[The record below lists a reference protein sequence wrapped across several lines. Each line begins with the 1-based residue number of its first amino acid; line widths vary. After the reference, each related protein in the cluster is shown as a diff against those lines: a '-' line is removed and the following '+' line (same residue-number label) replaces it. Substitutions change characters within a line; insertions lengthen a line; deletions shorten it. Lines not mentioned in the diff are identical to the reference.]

1 MLVLKFGGTSVSSK
15 SNLEKIATILS
26 SKTENYIVVVSAFS
40 GITNKLEQ
48 IASLSL
54 ESKHTILLEEFR
66 SFHFEF
72 IKQLVSESHQ
82 IDLFVEVQQ
91 KCNQLEA
98 ICESVGTL
106 KELSD
111 RTRATILSFGERLSS
126 IIVQKY
132 LSVNTKKSIQV
143 DLLDSKKLI
152 STNTYESKDYLNAIL
167 DLEKTTRNI
176 LAVVGS
182 SSSAVVGVPTNDIK
196 NKNYIAAGFVAHNQK
211 GETVTLGR
219 GGSDFSASIYA
230 NAVDATCLEIW
241 SDVNGMQ
248 TANPRKVQAT
258 HSLQKL
264 SYAEAFEMA
273 YFGAKVLYPP
283 SILPVMDKNIPL
295 YLKNTFFPEQ
305 EGTFISS
312 ENQLTDNKIQGICSL
327 DEIAIITVS
336 GVGLAK
342 QKGSARRVFQ
352 ILEEANINIILI
364 TQSCSEQSIG
374 IGINQSEL
382 LAAKNALN
390 SAFEKDIRR
399 GLMNEVKAT
408 ENQCIIALVG
418 DNMKNAIGLAG
429 KIFGAIGENGIN
441 VTAIAQGAS
450 ERNISIVIDKKDE
463 EKALNVIH
471 EKFFASAVKNVH
483 VFIAGI
489 GNVGTEFINILFA
502 QKQKLIEEYQINL
515 KIIGVANSKKMLFN
529 HSSETFE
536 KVEELTKE
544 EILKFKQGKESS
556 KKSENVKAYSSLN
569 EYFETIKKLNLRNS
583 VFIDNTASDIVS
595 EGYEFL
601 IKNSISVVTCNK
613 IACSSEYATYL
624 KLNKLAKE
632 RNIYFK
638 YETSVGAALPILK
651 TIYDLRISGDKINQI
666 EAVISGSLNFIFNNY
681 NAENQFADVVLQAK
695 EEGYTE
701 PNPLIDLSGLDVMRK
716 ILILSRESGLDREM
730 SDITFNSFLPNE
742 CTNSKS
748 VEELFENLKMSESHF
763 KTLYQNAH
771 KNGNKLKVVA
781 KMEKGNLSV
790 ALQEIPSNSP
800 FYNLEGKDNVVAINT
815 NRYVDEPLVIKGAG
829 AGAAVTASGVFA
841 DLMFIMNN

>member
-15 SNLEKIATILS
+15 SNLEKIAAILS
-26 SKTENYIVVVSAFS
+26 SKTENFIVVVSAFS

-54 ESKHTILLEEFR
+54 EVKHTILLEEFR
-66 SFHFEF
+66 NFHFEF
-72 IKQLVSESHQ
+72 IKELVSEAHQ

-91 KCNQLEA
+91 KCNQLES

-111 RTRATILSFGERLSS
+111 RTRATILSFGEGLSS

-132 LSVNTKKSIQV
+132 LSINTKNPIKV

-152 STNTYESKDYLNAIL
+152 SANTNESTDYLNAVL
-167 DLEKTTRNI
+167 DLEKTTTNI
-176 LAVVGS
+176 LTKVDRN
-182 SSSAVVGVPTNDIK
+182 T
-196 NKNYIAAGFVAHNQK
+196 NYIAAGFIASNQR

-230 NAVDATCLEIW
+230 NAIDATRLEIW

-248 TANPRKVQAT
+248 SANPRKVQNT
-258 HSLQKL
+258 YSLQKM
-264 SYAEAFEMA
+264 SYEEAFEMA

-283 SILPVMDKNIPL
+283 SVLPLMNKNIPL
-295 YLKNTFFPEQ
+295 YLKNTLFPEQ

-312 ENQLTDNKIQGICSL
+312 ESKITDNKIQGICSL

-336 GVGLAK
+336 GIGLAK
-342 QKGSARRVFQ
+342 QRGSARRVFQ

-364 TQSCSEQSIG
+364 TQSSSEQSIG

-382 LAAKNALN
+382 QKAVFSLN
-390 SAFEKDIRR
+390 SAFEKEIQR
-399 GLMNEVKAT
+399 GIMNQVKVV
-408 ENQCIIALVG
+408 ENQCIVALVG
-418 DNMKNAIGLAG
+418 DSMKNAIGLSG

-471 EKFFASAVKNVH
+471 ERFFASTVKNVH
-483 VFIAGI
+483 IFIAGI
-489 GNVGTEFINILFA
+489 GNVGTEFITILFN
-502 QKQKLIEEYQINL
+502 QKEQLIKEYQINL

-529 HSSETFE
+529 FSETNFE
-536 KVEELTKE
+536 RVEELTKE
-544 EILKFKQGKESS
+544 EIIKFKQGNEN
-556 KKSENVKAYSSLN
+556 KKAKVYSSLN
-569 EYFETIKKLNLRNS
+569 EYFETIKELNLRNS
-583 VFIDNTASDIVS
+583 VFIDNTASDVVS
-595 EGYEFL
+595 KGYEFL
-601 IKNSISVVTCNK
+601 LKNSISVVTCNK
-613 IACSSEYATYL
+613 IACSSDYSSYL

-651 TIYDLRISGDKINQI
+651 TIYDLRISGDKINTI

-681 NAENQFADVVLQAK
+681 TAQNQFADVVLQAK
-695 EEGYTE
+695 NEGYTE

-716 ILILSRESGLDREM
+716 ILILSRESGLNKEL
-730 SDITFNSFLPNE
+730 SDITFTSFLPDE
-742 CTNSKS
+742 CTSS
-748 VEELFENLKMSESHF
+748 ETVEELFENLKKHENHF
-763 KTLYQNAH
+763 QKLYQNAQ

-790 ALQEIPSNSP
+790 ALKEIPSNSP

-815 NRYVDEPLVIKGAG
+815 NRYVNEPLVIKGAG

-841 DLMFIMNN
+841 DLMFIMNG

>member
-15 SNLEKIATILS
+15 SNLEKIAAILS
-26 SKTENYIVVVSAFS
+26 SKTENFIVVVSAFS

-54 ESKHTILLEEFR
+54 EAKHTVLLEEFR
-66 SFHFEF
+66 NFHFEF
-72 IKQLVSESHQ
+72 IKELVSESHQ

-91 KCNQLEA
+91 KCNQLES

-111 RTRATILSFGERLSS
+111 RTRATILSFGEALSS

-132 LSVNTKKSIQV
+132 LSVNLKNPIKV

-152 STNTYESKDYLNAIL
+152 STITNESKDYLNAIL
-167 DLEKTTRNI
+167 DLDKTTRNI
-176 LAVVGS
+176 LAVIGKS
-182 SSSAVVGVPTNDIK
+182 DNSAIVSVPTDDIK
-196 NKNYIAAGFVAHNQK
+196 NNKNYIAAGFVAHNQK

-230 NAVDATCLEIW
+230 NAVDATFLEIW

-382 LAAKNALN
+382 ATAQNALN
-390 SAFEKDIRR
+390 SAFEKDIKR
-399 GLMNEVKAT
+399 GLMNEVKAI
-408 ENQCIIALVG
+408 ENQCIVALVG

-515 KIIGVANSKKMLFN
+515 KIIGVANSKQLLFN

-536 KVEELTKE
+536 RVEELTKE
-544 EILKFKQGKESS
+544 EVLKFKQKKENKNA
-556 KKSENVKAYSSLN
+556 KKYSSLN
-569 EYFETIKKLNLRNS
+569 EYFEIIKELNLRNS

-601 IKNSISVVTCNK
+601 LKNSISVVTCNK
-613 IACSSEYATYL
+613 IACSSEYSKYL

-632 RNIYFK
+632 RNIHFK

-681 NAENQFADVVLQAK
+681 NAENKFADVVLQAK

-716 ILILSRESGLDREM
+716 ILILSRESGLNKEL
-730 SDITFNSFLPNE
+730 SDITFNSFLPDE

-748 VEELFENLKMSESHF
+748 VEELFENLKKHENHF

-781 KMEKGNLSV
+781 KMQKGNLSV

>member
-15 SNLEKIATILS
+15 SNLEKIAAILS
-26 SKTENYIVVVSAFS
+26 SKTQNYIVVVSAFS
-40 GITNKLEQ
+40 GITNKLDQ

-54 ESKHTILLEEFR
+54 EGKHTVLLEEFR
-66 SFHFEF
+66 NFHFEF
-72 IKQLVSESHQ
+72 IKELVSESHQ

-91 KCNQLEA
+91 KCNQLES
-98 ICESVGTL
+98 ICESVGIL

-126 IIVQKY
+126 TIVQKY
-132 LSVNTKKSIQV
+132 LAVNSQNPIKV
-143 DLLDSKKLI
+143 DLLDSRKLI
-152 STNTYESKDYLNAIL
+152 STHTNESKDYLNAVL
-167 DLEKTTRNI
+167 DLEKSTTNI
-176 LAVVGS
+176 ITKVD
-182 SSSAVVGVPTNDIK
+182 TT
-196 NKNYIAAGFVAHNQK
+196 KNYIAAGFIASNQK

-230 NAVDATCLEIW
+230 NAHYATCLEIW

-248 TANPRKVQAT
+248 SANPRKVQAT

-264 SYAEAFEMA
+264 SYEEAFEMA

-283 SILPVMDKNIPL
+283 SILPVMNKNIPL

-305 EGTFISS
+305 EGTFISN
-312 ENQLTDNKIQGICSL
+312 ENKLTDNKIQGICSL

-336 GVGLAK
+336 GIGLAK
-342 QKGSARRVFQ
+342 KKGSARRVFQ

-382 LAAKNALN
+382 ATAETALN
-390 SAFEKDIRR
+390 SAFEKDIKR
-399 GLMNEVKAT
+399 GLMNEVKAI
-408 ENQCIIALVG
+408 ENQCIVALVG
-418 DNMKNAIGLAG
+418 DNMKNAVGLAG
-429 KIFGAIGENGIN
+429 KVFGAIGENGIN

-450 ERNISIVIDKKDE
+450 ERNISIVINKKDE

-515 KIIGVANSKKMLFN
+515 KIIGIANSKQLLFKE
-529 HSSETFE
+529 SATTFE

-544 EILKFKQGKESS
+544 EILKFKKGGK
-556 KKSENVKAYSSLN
+556 NATAKAYSSLK
-569 EYFETIKKLNLRNS
+569 EYFEAIKELNLRNS

-601 IKNSISVVTCNK
+601 LKNSISVVTCNK
-613 IACSSEYATYL
+613 IACSSEYSTYL

-632 RNIYFK
+632 RNVHFK

-651 TIYDLRISGDKINQI
+651 TIHDLKISGDKVNQI

-681 NAENQFADVVLQAK
+681 NAENKFADVVLQAK

-716 ILILSRESGLDREM
+716 ILILSRESGLNREM
-730 SDITFNSFLPNE
+730 SDITFNSFLPDE

-748 VEELFENLKMSESHF
+748 VEELFENLKKHENHF
-763 KTLYQNAH
+763 ATLYQNAH

-790 ALQEIPSNSP
+790 ALKEIPSNSP

-815 NRYVDEPLVIKGAG
+815 NRYVNEPLVIKGAG

>member
-1 MLVLKFGGTSVSSK
+1 MLVLKFGGTSVSST
-15 SNLEKIATILS
+15 SNLERIAAILV
-26 SKTENYIVVVSAFS
+26 SKTENFIVVVSAFS

-54 ESKHTILLEEFR
+54 EGKHTVLLEEFR
-66 SFHFEF
+66 SFHFDF

-106 KELSD
+106 GELSD
-111 RTRATILSFGERLSS
+111 RTRATILSFGEQLSS

-132 LSVNTKKSIQV
+132 LSVNTKNPIKV
-143 DLLDSKKLI
+143 DLLESRKLI
-152 STNTYESKDYLNAIL
+152 STNTFESKDYLNAHLNL
-167 DLEKTTRNI
+167 DKTTTNI
-176 LAVVGS
+176 LTKVDKS
-182 SSSAVVGVPTNDIK
+182 KS
-196 NKNYIAAGFVAHNQK
+196 YIAAGFVAHNQN

-230 NAVDATCLEIW
+230 NAVDASSLEIW

-264 SYAEAFEMA
+264 SYEEAFEMA

-283 SILPVMDKNIPL
+283 SILPVMNKNIPL

-305 EGTFISS
+305 EGTFISN
-312 ENQLTDNKIQGICSL
+312 ENKVTDNKIQGICSL
-327 DEIAIITVS
+327 DDIAILTVS
-336 GVGLAK
+336 GIGLAK

-374 IGINQSEL
+374 IGIKQSEL
-382 LAAKNALN
+382 QTAKDSLN
-390 SAFEKDIRR
+390 SAFAKEIEK
-399 GLMNEVKAT
+399 GWMNEVKAT
-408 ENQCIIALVG
+408 ENQCIVALVG

-429 KIFGAIGENGIN
+429 KVFGAIGENGIN
-441 VTAIAQGAS
+441 VTAVAQGAS

-463 EKALNVIH
+463 DKALNVIH

-515 KIIGVANSKKMLFN
+515 KIIGIANSQKMLLKEA
-529 HSSETFE
+529 SETFE
-536 KVEELTKE
+536 GVEELTKE
-544 EILKFKQGKESS
+544 EVLNFK
-556 KKSENVKAYSSLN
+556 KKVKNKNAKTYSSLT
-569 EYFETIKKLNLRNS
+569 EYFEKIKELNLRNS

-601 IKNSISVVTCNK
+601 LKNSISVVTCNK
-613 IACSSEYATYL
+613 IACSSEYSKYL

-651 TIYDLRISGDKINQI
+651 TIYDLRISGDKINKI

-681 NAENQFADVVLQAK
+681 NAENQFTDVVLQAK

-716 ILILSRESGLDREM
+716 ILILSRESGLNREM
-730 SDITFNSFLPNE
+730 SDITFNSFLPDE

-748 VEELFENLKMSESHF
+748 VEELFENLKKHENHF
-763 KTLYQNAH
+763 KTLYQNANE
-771 KNGNKLKVVA
+771 KGNKLKVVA
-781 KMEKGNLSV
+781 KMEKGDLSV
-790 ALQEIPSNSP
+790 ALQEIPSDSP

>member
-1 MLVLKFGGTSVSSK
+1 MIVLKFGGTSVSSK
-15 SNLEKIATILS
+15 SNLEQIATILS
-26 SKTENYIVVVSAFS
+26 AKTENFIVVVSAFS

-48 IASLSL
+48 IANLSL
-54 ESKHTILLEEFR
+54 HGNHSILLEEFR
-66 SFHFEF
+66 NFHFEF
-72 IKQLVSESHQ
+72 IKELVSEFHQ
-82 IDLFVEVQQ
+82 IELFVEVQQ

-111 RTRATILSFGERLSS
+111 RTRATILSFGESLSS

-132 LSVNTKKSIQV
+132 LSVNTKNSIKV
-143 DLLDSKKLI
+143 NLLDSKKII
-152 STNTYESKDYLNAIL
+152 STTTNESKDYLNAHL

-176 LAVVGS
+176 LAI
-182 SSSAVVGVPTNDIK
+182 VGVPTNDIQ

-219 GGSDFSASIYA
+219 GGSDFSAAIYA
-230 NAVDATCLEIW
+230 NTIDATRLEIW

-248 TANPRKVQAT
+248 SANPRKVQAT
-258 HSLQKL
+258 QSLQKL
-264 SYAEAFEMA
+264 SYKEAFEMA

-295 YLKNTFFPEQ
+295 YLKNTFSPEQ
-305 EGTFISS
+305 EGTFISN
-312 ENQLTDNKIQGICSL
+312 ENKLTENKIQGICSL

-364 TQSCSEQSIG
+364 TQSSSEQSIG

-382 LAAKNALN
+382 QNAEEALN
-390 SAFEKDIRR
+390 SAFEKEIKR
-399 GLMNEVKAT
+399 GLMNEVKT
-408 ENQCIIALVG
+408 IENQCIVAIVG

-429 KIFGAIGENGIN
+429 KVFGAIGENGIN

-450 ERNISIVIDKKDE
+450 ERNISIVINKKDE

-471 EKFFASAVKNVH
+471 EKFFASTVKNVH

-544 EILKFKQGKESS
+544 DVLKFKQKKEN
-556 KKSENVKAYSSLN
+556 KNAKTYSSLN
-569 EYFETIKKLNLRNS
+569 EYFQTIKELNLRNS

-613 IACSSEYATYL
+613 IACSSEYSTYL
-624 KLNKLAKE
+624 KLNKLAKD

-716 ILILSRESGLDREM
+716 ILILSRESGLNKEL
-730 SDITFNSFLPNE
+730 SDITFNSFLPDE

-748 VEELFENLKMSESHF
+748 VEELFENLKKNENHF
-763 KTLYQNAH
+763 KALYQNAH

-790 ALQEIPSNSP
+790 ALKEIPSNSP

>member
-15 SNLEKIATILS
+15 SNLEKIAAILF

-48 IASLSL
+48 IADLSL
-54 ESKHTILLEEFR
+54 EAKHHNLLEEFR
-66 SFHFEF
+66 SFHFDF
-72 IKQLVSESHQ
+72 IKELVSESHQ

-111 RTRATILSFGERLSS
+111 RTRATILSFGEQLSS
-126 IIVQKY
+126 VIVQKY
-132 LSVNTKKSIQV
+132 LSVNPKKAV
-143 DLLDSKKLI
+143 KVELLESKKLI
-152 STNTYESKDYLNAIL
+152 ATTTNESKDYLNAIL
-167 DLEKTTRNI
+167 DLDKTTRNI
-176 LAVVGS
+176 LAVVGVS
-182 SSSAVVGVPTNDIK
+182 TNDTK
-196 NKNYIAAGFVAHNQK
+196 TNKNYIAAGFVAHNQK

-312 ENQLTDNKIQGICSL
+312 ENQLTENKIQGICSL

-382 LAAKNALN
+382 LAAQNALN
-390 SAFEKDIRR
+390 SAFEKDIKR
-399 GLMNEVKAT
+399 GLMNEVKAI
-408 ENQCIIALVG
+408 ENQCIVALVG

-515 KIIGVANSKKMLFN
+515 KVIGVANSKKMLFN

-536 KVEELTKE
+536 RVEELTKE
-544 EILKFKQGKESS
+544 EVLKFKQKKES
-556 KKSENVKAYSSLN
+556 KNAKAYSSLN
-569 EYFETIKKLNLRNS
+569 EYFETIRKLNLRNA

-613 IACSSEYATYL
+613 IACSSDYSTYL

-651 TIYDLRISGDKINQI
+651 TIYDLRISGDKIGKI

-716 ILILSRESGLDREM
+716 ILILSRESGLNKEM
-730 SDITFNSFLPNE
+730 SDITFNSFLPDE

-748 VEELFENLKMSESHF
+748 VEELFENLKKHENHF
-763 KTLYQNAH
+763 ATLYKNANE
-771 KNGNKLKVVA
+771 KGNKLKVVA

>member
-15 SNLEKIATILS
+15 SNLEKIAAILS
-26 SKTENYIVVVSAFS
+26 SKTQNFIVVVSAFS

-54 ESKHTILLEEFR
+54 EGKHTILLEEFR
-66 SFHFEF
+66 NFHFEF
-72 IKQLVSESHQ
+72 IKELVSESHQ
-82 IDLFVEVQQ
+82 INLFVEVQQ
-91 KCNQLEA
+91 KCNQLES
-98 ICESVGTL
+98 ICESIGIL
-106 KELSD
+106 KELSE
-111 RTRATILSFGERLSS
+111 RTQATILSFGEELSS

-132 LSVNTKKSIQV
+132 LSVNPKNAIQLDV
-143 DLLDSKKLI
+143 LDSKKLI
-152 STNTYESKDYLNAIL
+152 STITNQPKDYLNAAL
-167 DLEKTTRNI
+167 DLEKTITTI
-176 LAVVGS
+176 LTEINKVS
-182 SSSAVVGVPTNDIK
+182 KEKT
-196 NKNYIAAGFVAHNQK
+196 NKNYIAAGFIASNQR

-230 NAVDATCLEIW
+230 NAIDADSLEIW

-264 SYAEAFEMA
+264 SYEEAFEMA

-283 SILPVMDKNIPL
+283 SILPVMNKNIPL
-295 YLKNTFFPEQ
+295 FLKNTLFPEQ
-305 EGTFISS
+305 EGTFISNES
-312 ENQLTDNKIQGICSL
+312 KATDNKIQGICSL

-336 GVGLAK
+336 GIGLAR

-352 ILEEANINIILI
+352 ILEQANINIILI
-364 TQSCSEQSIG
+364 TQSSSEQSIG

-382 LAAKNALN
+382 STAIFSLN
-390 SAFEKDIRR
+390 SAFEKEIQK
-399 GLMNEVKAT
+399 GLMNEVKAI
-408 ENQCIIALVG
+408 ENQCIVALVG

-429 KIFGAIGENGIN
+429 KVFSAIGENGIN

-450 ERNISIVIDKKDE
+450 ERNISIVINKKDE

-471 EKFFASAVKNVH
+471 EKFFASAIKNVH
-483 VFIAGI
+483 IFIAGI
-489 GNVGTEFINILFA
+489 GNVGTEFINILFN

-529 HSSETFE
+529 HSSTNFE
-536 KVEELTKE
+536 KVEELTKD
-544 EILKFKQGKESS
+544 EILNFKQNRENNS
-556 KKSENVKAYSSLN
+556 KNNSKNNNIKTYSSLN
-569 EYFETIKKLNLRNS
+569 EYFEIIKELNLRNT
-583 VFIDNTASDIVS
+583 VFIDNTASEIVS
-595 EGYEFL
+595 KGYEFL
-601 IKNSISVVTCNK
+601 LKNSISVVTCNK
-613 IACSSEYATYL
+613 IACSSEYQTYL
-624 KLNKLAKE
+624 KLNKLAKD

-651 TIYDLRISGDKINQI
+651 TIYDLRISGDKINSI

-681 NAENQFADVVLQAK
+681 NAENEFADVVLQAK

-716 ILILSRESGLDREM
+716 ILILSRESGLNKEL
-730 SDITFNSFLPNE
+730 SDITFTSFLPE
-742 CTNSKS
+742 QCTNSKN
-748 VEELFENLKMSESHF
+748 VEQLFENLKKNETHF
-763 KTLYQNAH
+763 ATLYQNAH

-790 ALQEIPSNSP
+790 ALKEIPSNSP

-829 AGAAVTASGVFA
+829 AGAGVTASGVFA